1 MDSRKL
7 ALFDGT
13 HATGKSMQQ
22 TAPTGPGLTLVT
34 GGTGKTGR
42 RVARRLAALGVET
55 RIASRSTA
63 PHFDWNEPGSWN
75 AALVGVKAAYIA
87 YSPDLAVPGAAAA
100 IRRFVDR
107 AVAAGVERVVLLSG
121 RGEEEAEACER
132 IVQAAGVDWT
142 VVRASW
148 FMQNFSEGEF
158 LGMVREGVITLPAGD
173 VPEPFVDVEDIAAVA
188 VAALTED
195 GHSGEIYEVTGPR
208 SLTHSELASEISR
221 SAGREVGFVQ
231 IPREAF
237 AAALAEANVPEDV
250 AWLLDYLFGTVLDG
264 RNSGVCDGVQ
274 RALGRPATDFR
285 DFARCAASAGVWSV
299 AREEVAA

>member
-1 MDSRKL
+1 MDSKKL

-42 RVARRLAALGVET
+42 RVARRLAALGIET
-55 RIASRSTA
+55 RIASRSA
-63 PHFDWNEPGSWN
+63 SPRFDWNDPTSWD
-75 AALVGVKAAYIA
+75 AALAGVKAAYIA
-87 YSPDLAVPGAAAA
+87 YSPDLAVPGATTT

-107 AVAAGVERVVLLSG
+107 AVAAGVERLVLLSG
-121 RGEEEAEACER
+121 RGEEEAQACER

-158 LGMVREGVITLPAGD
+158 AAMVREGTITLPAGD
-173 VPEPFVDVEDIAAVA
+173 VPEPFVDAEDIAAVA
-188 VAALTED
+188 VAALTEH
-195 GHSGEIYEVTGPR
+195 GHSGEVYEVTGPR
-208 SLTHSELASEISR
+208 SLTHAELVGEIAR
-221 SAGREVGFVQ
+221 AAGRKVAFVQ

-237 AAALAEANVPEDV
+237 AAALAEASVPEDV

-285 DFARCAASAGVWSV
+285 AFAQRESSAGAWSRS
-299 AREEVAA
+299 REEAAA